1 MKKAAKT
8 TIDIKKD
15 AVDIKKALKA
25 AKVVSMEAVWG
36 IEHPFK
42 TSRMITLSIYAS
54 IVGQPYESSC
64 LHQICCYQ
72 L

>member
-42 TSRMITLSIYAS
+42 TSRMIILSI
-54 IVGQPYESSC
+54 
-64 LHQICCYQ
+64 
-72 L
+72 